1 MREGQKTLIFRTAVL
16 LAVAF
21 LYGVT
26 SHAQVLT
33 ERLDDYVKTV
43 VKRTQFSG
51 TVLVMNDDRVLLSK
65 GFGMANLEHGEP
77 NTIKTTFRIGS
88 LTKQF
93 TAVAILMLQE
103 RGSLN
108 LQDSICRY
116 LPQCPVGWEQITI
129 HHLLTHTSGLPD
141 ASYVDKVEL
150 PLTAD
155 KAMAYLRN
163 KPLRFAP
170 GARFSYGSSNYILLG
185 YIIEKASRESY
196 EAFLRE
202 NILGPR
208 GLTNTGYDHQES
220 AVKNLAAGYSLR
232 GEILVNAS
240 HVEMSMPFAAGGLY
254 STTEDLYRWMQAL
267 GQQRLLSAR
276 SLALMWTPFQGH
288 YGYGWYV
295 GRLLDR
301 RFVYHGGWIHGF
313 AAAIACFPDKRITAI
328 VLSNVDSAPVNTM
341 ARDLAAIVIGAVA
354 QNPSGHQAMKINPA
368 IYDDYV
374 GRYELSSGI
383 LIVLTRENNKLIGR
397 ATGYPAIEL
406 LPESETVFFV
416 KELGARI
423 TFVREDRLAT
433 HFILHWDQQELT
445 ARRVQDAAKQR
456 VQP

>member
-1 MREGQKTLIFRTAVL
+1 MAVL
-16 LAVAF
+16 LAAGF
-21 LYGVT
+21 LYGLT
-26 SHAQVLT
+26 SHAQTLT
-33 ERLDDYVKTV
+33 QRLDDYVKTV
-43 VKRTQFSG
+43 VKRTHFSG
-51 TVLVMNDDRVLLSK
+51 TVLVTNDERVLLSK
-65 GFGMANLEHGEP
+65 GFGMANLEHSEP
-77 NTIKTTFRIGS
+77 NTIKTRFRIGS

-116 LPQCPVGWEQITI
+116 FPQCPGGWKQITI

-150 PLTAD
+150 PLTAG
-155 KAMAYLRN
+155 KAMAFLHN

-185 YIIEKASRESY
+185 YIIEKASGESY
-196 EAFLRE
+196 EVFLRE

-208 GLTNTGYDHQES
+208 ALMNTGYDHQES
-220 AVKNLAAGYSLR
+220 AVKYRAAGYSLR

-240 HVEMSMPFAAGGLY
+240 PVEMSMPFAAGGLY
-254 STTEDLYRWMQAL
+254 STTEDLHRWMQML

-276 SLALMWTPFQGH
+276 SHALMWTPFQGH

-295 GRLLDR
+295 SRLLDR
-301 RFVYHGGWIHGF
+301 RFVYHGGWINGF
-313 AAAIACFPDKRITAI
+313 AAAIACFPDERITVI

-341 ARDLAAIVIGAVA
+341 ARDLAAIVVGAVT
-354 QNPSGHQAMKINPA
+354 QNSPGHQAMKINSA

-383 LIVLTRENNKLIGR
+383 LIVLTKENNKLIGR
-397 ATGYPAIEL
+397 AMGYPAVEL

-433 HFILHWDQQELT
+433 HFIFRWDQQELT